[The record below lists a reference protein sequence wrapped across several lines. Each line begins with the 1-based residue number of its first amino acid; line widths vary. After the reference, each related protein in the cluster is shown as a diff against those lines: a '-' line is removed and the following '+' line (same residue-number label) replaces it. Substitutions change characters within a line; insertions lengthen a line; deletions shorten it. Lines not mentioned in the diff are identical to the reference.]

1 MNFLGCCG
9 SLNVG
14 SVLAWL
20 LDQGVADC
28 VCAGDGVGSGVG
40 AGVGCGGVGVG
51 QLG

>member
-20 LDQGVADC
+20 LDQGLLIVFAPVMVLD
-28 VCAGDGVGSGVG
+28 
-40 AGVGCGGVGVG
+40 
-51 QLG
+51 LE